1 MNKRPHL
8 PYTKQPVFADMDQ
21 LDMCALKTV
30 IRQEFAAGGL
40 VEVRIGAR
48 WVKATIAP
56 SPLLGLGQI
65 TPFNDAP
72 RPRATAGA
80 KHKFAPTEATI

>member
-8 PYTKQPVFADMDQ
+8 PFTKQPVFADMDQ

-40 VEVRIGAR
+40 VEVRIGGR

-56 SPLLGLGQI
+56 SPILGLGQI
-65 TPFNDAP
+65 TPFQDAP
-72 RPRATAGA
+72 RSQVTARA
-80 KHKFAPTEATI
+80 KHKFVPTEAPI